1 MEYVVVGNDH
11 SILIP
16 DLARFR
22 SGVGRLK
29 GLRCIHTHLHG
40 EPLSQ
45 EDLMDLALLKLDLML
60 CLNINNKG
68 IPADLYYAHILP
80 RNNSGQPWII
90 EHIPDIGRLDLNFS
104 EFIRDLE
111 TQLAKTGTSIGME
124 KKESAVLVSV
134 NKASRWEAEESLEE
148 LKELAIT
155 SNLLVV
161 DFIIQRKTGP
171 DSRFLLGKG
180 KLSELVIRSLQ
191 AGANLLIFDGEVT
204 PAQVR
209 VLTDY
214 TEMKMI
220 DRTQLILDIFARRAI
235 TREGKI
241 QVELAQLRYVLP
253 RLITKNTAMSRLTGG
268 IGGRGPGETKLEI
281 NRRRVRDRITLLN
294 KELIEISQQ
303 RKERRKK
310 RRNRGLPVISIV
322 GYTNAG
328 KSTLLN
334 TFTRSHVKVE
344 SRLFVT
350 LDPTSRCLR
359 LKEGEA
365 IITDTVGFIRDLP
378 EDLLEAFAA
387 TLEELHEADLLLHV
401 ADMSNSRLEDQIE
414 SVNKILNSLDLA
426 EIPTI
431 LVLNKIDRLNRSQI
445 DHFAKRLGGIP
456 ISAINP
462 STLPK
467 LRKAIEDIMF

>member
-1 MEYVVVGNDH
+1 
-11 SILIP
+11 
-16 DLARFR
+16 
-22 SGVGRLK
+22 
-29 GLRCIHTHLHG
+29 
-40 EPLSQ
+40 
-45 EDLMDLALLKLDLML
+45 ML
-60 CLNINNKG
+60 CLNITNDG
-68 IPADLYYAHILP
+68 IPADIYYAHILP

-90 EHIPDIGRLDLNFS
+90 EHIPDIGRLNLNFF

-111 TQLAKTGTSIGME
+111 AQLAKTGAGIDME
-124 KKESAVLVSV
+124 KKERAVLVSV
-134 NKASRWEAEESLEE
+134 NKASRREAEESLEE
-148 LKELAIT
+148 LRELSIT

-161 DFIIQRKTGP
+161 DSIIQRKTDT

-180 KLSELVIRSLQ
+180 KLSELVVRSLQ
-191 AGANLLIFDGEVT
+191 AGADLLIFDGELT

-209 VLTDY
+209 VLTDS

-241 QVELAQLRYVLP
+241 QVELAQLRYILP

-294 KELIEISQQ
+294 KELAEIRCQ

-310 RRNRGLPVISIV
+310 RRKRGVPVISIV

-334 TFTRSHVKVE
+334 TLTRSHVKVE

-350 LDPTSRCLR
+350 LDPASRYLR
-359 LKEGEA
+359 LKKGDV

-378 EDLLEAFAA
+378 EDLLKAFAA
-387 TLEELHEADLLLHV
+387 TLEELHEAGLLLHV

-414 SVNKILNSLDLA
+414 SVTKILNSLDLTK
-426 EIPTI
+426 IPTV
-431 LVLNKIDRLNRSQI
+431 LVLNKIDRLNKSQI
-445 DHFAKRLGGIP
+445 DHFATRLGGIP
-456 ISAINP
+456 ISAIHP

-467 LRKAIEDIMF
+467 LKKVIEDSMF